1 MSVMQNNA
9 TDTYDY
15 IIVGGGSTGCI
26 VAGRLAEAGAG
37 SVLLLEGADRAE
49 ANPETLSADGF
60 KYAFANDKVMLDR
73 MSVEQ
78 NHCGQR
84 TLYAGSGRGMGGSG
98 SVNGMVYTRGD
109 QLDFAQWPTG
119 WQWTDVEPS
128 FQQLEQRLRPRHRE
142 ATAFTETAL
151 AAAEAAGFQRKHGL
165 NDGHLNGFMG
175 YNDMN
180 YEGDKRRSSYV
191 AFVAENASNALTV
204 KTKSLVQKVLFD
216 EQQRAMGVEAII
228 NGKKQTF
235 TARREIVL
243 CAGALETP
251 KLLMLSGI
259 GPQEHLQALSIPVIK
274 DLPSIGS
281 NLQDHPNVSL
291 FFQGK
296 KPVDFRYPQ
305 MYGFT
310 RCNPAL
316 DLPAQQADTCF
327 AWLAAPVT
335 MQQSMTRM
343 APATILHGKKFFNP
357 VLKGLIRLALK
368 MALLLPPVNRFINNL
383 YGVVIILGKPLSR
396 GTLRLASRNASDP
409 AIIDLA
415 YFSNP
420 ADMETLING
429 VELAKKIGAHEG
441 LKNWGNRL
449 MAPPTRSSKREVL
462 KKWIINTSMTT
473 FHYCGT
479 CSMGEQADAPV
490 DTRLKLKGIAGLR
503 IADASVIPVIPVSAL
518 NAPSM
523 MIAQRAA
530 DFILQDAATQ

>member
-1 MSVMQNNA
+1 MGNA
-9 TDTYDY
+9 KTNDNHYDY
-15 IIVGGGSTGCI
+15 IVVGGGSTGCI

-49 ANPETLSADGF
+49 ANPETLSAGGF

-73 MSVEQ
+73 MSAEQ
-78 NHCGQR
+78 AQCGGR

-109 QLDFAQWPTG
+109 KHDFAQWPQG
-119 WQWTDVEPS
+119 WQWDDVAPAYAK
-128 FQQLEQRLRPRHRE
+128 LEERLRPRHRE

-151 AAAEAAGFQRKHGL
+151 TAAEAAGFQRKHGL
-165 NDGHLNGFMG
+165 NDGQLNGFMG

-191 AFVAENASNALTV
+191 AFIAENKSSTLTV
-204 KTKSLVQKVLFD
+204 KTKSLVQKILFD
-216 EQQRAMGVEAII
+216 GQRAVDIEAVVQ
-228 NGKKQTF
+228 GKLQTF
-235 TARREIVL
+235 HANKEIIL

-251 KLLMLSGI
+251 KLLMLSGV
-259 GPQEHLQALSIPVIK
+259 GPQAHLQSFNIPVIK
-274 DLPSIGS
+274 DVASIGS

-291 FFQGK
+291 FFQGR

-310 RCNPAL
+310 RCNPDL
-316 DLPAQQADTCF
+316 DLPADQADTCF

-357 VLKGLIRLALK
+357 VLKGLIRCALK
-368 MALLLPPVNRFINNL
+368 IALLLPPVNRFINNL
-383 YGVVIILGKPLSR
+383 YGIVIILGKPLSR
-396 GTLRLASRNASDP
+396 GTLRLASRNVKDP
-409 AIIDLA
+409 AVIDLA
-415 YFSNP
+415 YYNNP
-420 ADMETLING
+420 ADMETMING

-441 LKNWGNRL
+441 LKTWGNRL

-479 CSMGEQADAPV
+479 CTMGEQDDAPV
-490 DTRLKLKGIAGLR
+490 DTRLKLKGIDGLR

-523 MIAQRAA
+523 MIANRAV
-530 DFILQDAATQ
+530 DFILQDTNKY